1 MPYISFDGQLFE
13 ITQAQYDTYTIGSP
27 LPTGAVLANP
37 AAVASGGIVTQ
48 SNSATSPILTPNTT
62 NNTPGQPLAT
72 SSVTVNKSA
81 VDASTQKLIDAGL
94 YDPAPG
100 FLPNGLPDGSTPVTT
115 ASTTVT
121 TPALLSTTFNNDG
134 STTQVFSDGTTET
147 ISTTTATS
155 TSTTVANGPGTG
167 IAGYDDNGT
176 LLPGYQLNETG
187 DPVYVGNT
195 DQATIFY
202 PDGTTGSAQDSAA
215 ALNQIQGKVQNAQSQ
230 QTIADQRKQVN
241 NGDWRVRLRLA
252 PQSTYLYNAPSPG
265 ILQPLKTT
273 DGVIFPYTPS
283 ISTSYRAQ
291 YSPYDLTHSNYRG
304 YFYQNSYV
312 DAVSINGTFTAQDT
326 NEANYLLAVIHF
338 FRSATKMFYGQDAQ
352 RGTPPPLVYLSGL
365 GDYQFKEHAAVIQ
378 QFTYNLP
385 ADVDYIRAG
394 SPNNVG
400 LNLTSIRAR
409 QDVATNSVFGQLNRL
424 AAAFLT
430 KGAVNGP
437 PAPPTLGLNRPT
449 YVPTKMEI
457 QLTLL
462 PVQSRQQISK
472 QFSVKE
478 FANGN
483 LLKGG
488 FW

>member
-1 MPYISFDGQLFE
+1 MPYIVNNGQLFE
-13 ITQAQYDTYTIGSP
+13 VTQAQYDSYTAGGT
-27 LPTGAVLANP
+27 LPSGAVLTNP
-37 AAVASGGIVTQ
+37 AAVAAGGTQ
-48 SNSATSPILTPNTT
+48 LLNNSATSPILTATNTT
-62 NNTPGQPLAT
+62 NTSPGQTLNTTSAKVVGSANAVPLDDTPAGGIGALT
-72 SSVTVNKSA
+72 LSPARNSGNVTVA
-81 VDASTQKLIDAGL
+81 
-94 YDPAPG
+94 AP
-100 FLPNGLPDGSTPVTT
+100 T
-115 ASTTVT
+115 
-121 TPALLSTTFNNDG
+121 LLSTTYNNDG
-134 STTQVFSDGTTET
+134 SVTQVFSDGSTN
-147 ISTTTATS
+147 TTTTTTTTN

-167 IAGYDDNGT
+167 VVGYNDSGN

-187 DPVYVGNT
+187 DPVFVGNT

-202 PDGTTGSAQDSAA
+202 PDGTTSSARDGAS
-215 ALNQIQGKVQNAQSQ
+215 ALNNIQSQVQNAQSQ
-230 QTIADQRKQVN
+230 QTLADQRKQVN

-252 PQSTYLYNAPSPG
+252 PQSTYLYNAPQPG
-265 ILQPLKTT
+265 ILQPLKVT

-283 ISTSYRAQ
+283 ISTNYRAQ
-291 YSPYDLTHSNYRG
+291 YSPYDLIHSNYRG

-312 DAVSINGTFTAQDT
+312 DAISVNATFTAQDT
-326 NEANYLLAVIHF
+326 SEANYLLAVIHF
-338 FRSATKMFYGQDAQ
+338 FRSATKMFYGQDSQ

-424 AAAFLT
+424 ASAFLT
-430 KGAVNGP
+430 KGAISNP
-437 PAPPTLGLNRPT
+437 PPPPTLGLNRPT

-457 QLTLL
+457 QITLL
-462 PVQSRQQISK
+462 PVQSRQQVSK
-472 QFSVKE
+472 QFSLKE